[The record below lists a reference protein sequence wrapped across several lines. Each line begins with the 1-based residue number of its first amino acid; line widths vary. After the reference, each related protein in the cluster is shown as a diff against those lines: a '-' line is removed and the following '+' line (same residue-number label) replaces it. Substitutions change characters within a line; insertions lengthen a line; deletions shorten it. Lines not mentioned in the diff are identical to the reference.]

1 VKAVMPQPAAQ
12 STMKLKPPRR
22 HVAKQAIKPRMA
34 QGRQAWFVLTDWN
47 ESLPPARLVIAVA
60 PGDRNTY
67 AAVPIA
73 HGWLILQI

>member
-1 VKAVMPQPAAQ
+1 M
-12 STMKLKPPRR
+12 
-22 HVAKQAIKPRMA
+22 
-34 QGRQAWFVLTDWN
+34 
-47 ESLPPARLVIAVA
+47 PPAHLVIAVA